1 MSLLSPAHAVKE
13 KYIFSFPVCSE
24 KVHGEPDPPPVLVT
38 YGGGTRKATS
48 LSTPGTKRAK
58 RWKRIEEKKEER
70 TAASHKKRKW
80 SMQVWWRGEE
90 REEIANCQMDR
101 NLTKTANTYSS
112 LTLRK
117 YLNAGEG
124 VGLKD
129 CFSSQARVSQTQH
142 LQLIVK
148 ALSYMFFGTGPL
160 CRS

>member
-1 MSLLSPAHAVKE
+1 MLGESARRAGSSSCSGNLRWRNKE
-13 KYIFSFPVCSE
+13 SYQSQHSWYQTGQEMKKNWRKE
-24 KVHGEPDPPPVLVT
+24 RGEDSCL
-38 YGGGTRKATS
+38 AQ
-48 LSTPGTKRAK
+48 
-58 RWKRIEEKKEER
+58 KEEVVH
-70 TAASHKKRKW
+70 ASV
-80 SMQVWWRGEE
+80 MAWRGE

-129 CFSSQARVSQTQH
+129 CFFSQACVSQTQH

-160 CRS
+160 CRRIQHVFTETE